1 MRSKAV
7 IGLVPVTPGVR
18 HAAGAAILLAVA
30 LFGLGGP
37 WILGVDPKAQDLA
50 ASLAPPS
57 IQAPLGHD
65 LFGRSTIARLAEAT
79 GRSVTLSLLA
89 ATIALLPGVAA
100 GLMAAWRGGWPERA
114 AVLVTD
120 ALLAIPGLLL
130 VLMVAMLADGDPRM
144 LSIGIALPLMV
155 EYFRVARA
163 AARPV
168 LAGDAV
174 QATMRLGFGPA
185 YLLRRHIV
193 PALAPVLATQLVLSS
208 AQAVMS
214 FATLAFV
221 SAGVRPPDADLGQ
234 LLVEALPHYRE
245 APWLMAAP
253 VTMVMLIV
261 VGMTLL
267 LPSGRGASR

>member
-1 MRSKAV
+1 MRSKTLL
-7 IGLVPVTPGVR
+7 GWGPGTQDFR
-18 HAAGAAILLAVA
+18 RSAGAAILLAVA
-30 LFGLGGP
+30 LFGLVGP
-37 WILGVDPKAQDLA
+37 WVLGIDPVAQDLGA
-50 ASLAPPS
+50 TLAPPS
-57 IQAPLGHD
+57 IDSPLGKD
-65 LFGRSTIARLAEAT
+65 LFGRSSIARLAEAT
-79 GRSVTLSLLA
+79 GRSVTLAVLA
-89 ATIALLPGVAA
+89 ATVALLPGVAA
-100 GLMAAWRGGWPERA
+100 GILAAWYGGWPERA
-114 AVLVTD
+114 FVLVAD

-163 AARPV
+163 SARPV

-174 QATMRLGFGPA
+174 QASIRLGFGPG

-193 PALAPVLATQLVLSS
+193 PALSPVLATQFVLST
-208 AQAVMS
+208 AHAVMS

-221 SAGVRPPDADLGQ
+221 NAGVRPPDAELGQ

-253 VTMVMLIV
+253 VTIVMLIV

-267 LPSGRGASR
+267 LPSGRRGP